1 MAQLTFVPYS
11 PEVEH
16 PEPTFEES
24 LKRIV
29 ETTKRAVAGSLE
41 EEGIGRA
48 VRDAHAKGYGLA
60 RAELEIL
67 SGLPP
72 AYAQGVYAA
81 PGRHEALIRF
91 SNGAPHI
98 GPDWVIGNTTGLG
111 VKIFGIDGPT
121 LLEDEPDS
129 GTMDYAIINAPVF
142 FASTARN
149 YEFIQQLFL
158 QLGKVPPPGQT
169 PAQARAAY
177 NQFLTAFLTGVG
189 TLPQEE
195 WVWPDVLTLLS
206 LPQYA
211 GPGNLLLS
219 TYWTMGAV
227 RHGDYV
233 AKVSMAPA
241 PGYAERVVRRDL
253 TLSRATPEVF
263 RPALVEEL
271 RERPF
276 EFDVRVQLCTDLET
290 MPVEDLTVEWPE
302 ELSPPQTVA
311 KLHLPQQEIGD
322 DKNLEMMDAVSI
334 TPWRCP
340 EAHRPLGNI
349 QRLRKEVYRQ
359 SSLVRHQLN
368 HQERR
373 EPKNLADVGFSS

>member
-1 MAQLTFVPYS
+1 MAQPTFVPYS
-11 PEVEH
+11 PEVER

-24 LKRIV
+24 LQRIV
-29 ETTKRAVAGSLE
+29 ETTKRAVAASHE
-41 EEGIGRA
+41 AEGIGRA
-48 VRDAHAKGYGLA
+48 VRDAHAKGHGLA

-67 SGLPP
+67 AGLPP
-72 AYAQGVYAA
+72 AYAQGVYAV

-91 SNGAPHI
+91 SSGAPHV
-98 GPDWVIGNTTGLG
+98 GPDWVMGTTAGLG

-142 FASTARN
+142 FASTLRN

-158 QLGKVPPPGQT
+158 EVGKVPPPGQT
-169 PAQARAAY
+169 RAQACAARHRL
-177 NQFLTAFLTGVG
+177 LTGFLTGMG

-195 WVWPDVLTLLS
+195 WAWPDVLAFVS
-206 LPQYA
+206 LGHYA

-227 RHGDYV
+227 RHGEYI
-233 AKVSMAPA
+233 AKVSMAPT
-241 PGYAERVVRRDL
+241 PGYAQRVVRPHM
-253 TLSRATPEVF
+253 TLNRATPEVY

-311 KLHLPQQEIGD
+311 KLRLPQQDIGD

-340 EAHRPLGNI
+340 GAHRPLGNI
-349 QRLRKEVYRQ
+349 
-359 SSLVRHQLN
+359 
-368 HQERR
+368 
-373 EPKNLADVGFSS
+373 